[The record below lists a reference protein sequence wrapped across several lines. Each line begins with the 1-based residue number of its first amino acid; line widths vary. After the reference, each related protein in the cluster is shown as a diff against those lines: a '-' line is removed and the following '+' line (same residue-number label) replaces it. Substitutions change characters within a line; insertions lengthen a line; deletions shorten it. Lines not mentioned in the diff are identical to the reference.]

1 MSLEMKKDRGK
12 GQVRKPPCL
21 VFLAWRMKVYLAM
34 AVWRIGIPSV
44 RCGSVQA
51 PEKGLIFQ
59 ATQIM
64 IASQVYAT
72 ALKEKW
78 YMLISCKA
86 LMALVLRV
94 TFLTG
99 EPKPVDRLGDGGC
112 DEKRGSGIVRI
123 TVKSPEARNG
133 GLPAGNG
140 SSWAWSSPRNS
151 GEEKGGKSF
160 YHAHSAASKGEN
172 RNA

>member
-1 MSLEMKKDRGK
+1 
-12 GQVRKPPCL
+12 
-21 VFLAWRMKVYLAM
+21 MKVYLAM
-34 AVWRIGIPSV
+34 AVWRIGIRSV

-94 TFLTG
+94 TSLTG
-99 EPKPVDRLGDGGC
+99 EPKPVARLEDGGC

-123 TVKSPEARNG
+123 TVSVQKQRNG
-133 GLPAGNG
+133 GLPRVVVTA
-140 SSWAWSSPRNS
+140 SWKWFELGLVESAKQWRRERWKILLPRTFS
-151 GEEKGGKSF
+151 G
-160 YHAHSAASKGEN
+160 
-172 RNA
+172 